1 MWKLL
6 IAKEKYE
13 EAFHSVTGDTQSYV
27 AGLCGDH
34 FFKEKMYSRSI
45 GYYLKSDRSFEE
57 VVLKFL
63 DSGEKEVL
71 QCKQ

>member
-34 FFKEKMYSRSI
+34 FFKEKKYSRSI

-63 DSGEKEVL
+63 DSGEK
-71 QCKQ
+71 

>member
-1 MWKLL
+1 M
-6 IAKEKYE
+6 
-13 EAFHSVTGDTQSYV
+13 

-34 FFKEKMYSRSI
+34 FFREKMYSRSI

-63 DSGEKEVL
+63 DSGEREVL
-71 QCKQ
+71 QCKRGTHLSIFTRADL